1 MKLAAAFGI
10 AVVFM
15 LAVVIAGDQ
24 MVGLSPATP
33 VMTDADR
40 MRHLRL
46 VGAALTVVVLV
57 DAVVVWLALRHPPAA
72 DPTLDDGFE

>member
-1 MKLAAAFGI
+1 VRLRVAFGV
-10 AVVFM
+10 AVLIM

-24 MVGLSPATP
+24 VVGLSPATP

-46 VGAALTVVVLV
+46 VAAAVGLVISV
-57 DAVVVWLALRHPPAA
+57 DAFFVWLALRHPPG
-72 DPTLDDGFE
+72 PEPEPDDAVE